1 MQPSKTICDNALS
14 IISRVEI
21 AERFSKKSNKSYNT
35 LTIHFKKHKY
45 QKTIFLDDLE
55 VLLFEK
61 LLSETVDSDEFLN
74 KDEERSL

>member
-21 AERFSKKSNKSYNT
+21 TERFSKKSNKSYNT
-35 LTIHFKKHKY
+35 LIIHFKKHKY
-45 QKTIFLDDLE
+45 QKIIFLDDLE